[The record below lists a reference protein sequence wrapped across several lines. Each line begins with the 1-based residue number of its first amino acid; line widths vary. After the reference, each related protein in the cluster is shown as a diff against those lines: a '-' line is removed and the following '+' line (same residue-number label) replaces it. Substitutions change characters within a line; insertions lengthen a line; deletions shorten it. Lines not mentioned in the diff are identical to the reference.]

1 MMKVIEK
8 ICKKQENINQNKP
21 VTIAFLGDSVTQ
33 GCFECYVPAGTKRV
47 ETIFDYSSAYST
59 RLKELLQLL
68 YPTVQI
74 NIINSGISGD
84 NATNGFDRLERDI
97 LAYNPDLLVVSF
109 GLNDSTRGEEG
120 LPLYTE
126 SLEKIFSKV
135 KALGIECIFMTQ
147 NFMNTNTS
155 EHLQSE
161 FLRDLAADFSKIQNS
176 GMLEK
181 YYQSAKEVAKKQG
194 VSICDCYE
202 KWKKL
207 YEGGVNVTELLA
219 NKLNH
224 PIRELHYLFAYSL
237 LEVMFGM

>member
-1 MMKVIEK
+1 MQIIEK
-8 ICKKQENINQNKP
+8 ICKKQDDIYQNKP

-33 GCFECYVPAGTKRV
+33 GCFECYVPVGTKKV

-84 NATNGFDRLERDI
+84 NVANGLDRLERDV

-120 LPLYTE
+120 LSLYKQ
-126 SLEKIFSKV
+126 SLGEIFSKA

-147 NFMNTNTS
+147 NFMDTNVS
-155 EHLQSE
+155 DHLQIE
-161 FLRDLAADFSKIQNS
+161 FLRELAVDFSKIQNS

-181 YYQSAKEVAKKQG
+181 YYQSAKDVAREQG
-194 VSICDCYE
+194 VFICDCYE

-207 YEGGVNVTELLA
+207 HEGGVNITELLA

-224 PIRELHYLFAYSL
+224 PIREMHYLFAYSL